1 MASGFW
7 PLASGSLF
15 PFGVIAGPSFREGGT
30 QSPKES
36 VRLPVANSQQQL
48 NN

>member
-15 PFGVIAGPSFREGGT
+15 PFGVIAVPPLRNEVIRNLL
-30 QSPKES
+30 KN
-36 VRLPVANSQQQL
+36 R
-48 NN
+48 

>member
-15 PFGVIAGPSFREGGT
+15 PFGVIADLIRNLL
-30 QSPKES
+30 KN
-36 VRLPVANSQQQL
+36 R
-48 NN
+48 